1 MFIKVWAIKH
11 LWFYCRCTHLYVYC
25 FQKEISI
32 FLYFHSKC
40 FWDDDGS
47 QSCFMLLCS
56 LKSSVVQKFREVES
70 LAVNSEMFSFRRTY
84 FKEGFFI
91 AFVNMHLFGA
101 GFLLQLHF
109 IGLYKDI
116 KELQQSLTHR
126 CSSHFWLQALSS
138 ELRFSPELRG
148 QSSPSLLCQMMNSK
162 ELTNIFCQPNYCQ
175 QMGERVGGFWDGVK
189 KFAVRA
195 LEAPD
200 S

>member
-1 MFIKVWAIKH
+1 MYSSVCLLLSKGNQYF
-11 LWFYCRCTHLYVYC
+11 
-25 FQKEISI
+25 S
-32 FLYFHSKC
+32 FHSKC

-70 LAVNSEMFSFRRTY
+70 LAVNSEMFSLRRTY

-91 AFVNMHLFGA
+91 AFVNMHLFRA

-109 IGLYKDI
+109 ISLYKDI

-162 ELTNIFCQPNYCQ
+162 ELTNIFYVSPTTANRWVNVWVASE
-175 QMGERVGGFWDGVK
+175 MGWRN
-189 KFAVRA
+189 
-195 LEAPD
+195 LQ
-200 S
+200 